1 MALEG
6 LDGVVCVADDI
17 LVYGVGDNEQQATL
31 DHDEKLR
38 KLMTRCSER
47 GIRLN
52 NEKTEMRKNE
62 IRFLGHRIS
71 KDGLKPDPDKVKA
84 IVNMKPLSDVAE
96 IQRLAGM
103 VNYLAKFLR
112 GLSDAMKPIRYLTNK
127 DVEWEWGKEQDDAFK
142 KVKTLVAEATVLSY
156 YDQEKS
162 LVIQC
167 KQDRA
172 WYCANARRQTDS
184 VCKQSTDA
192 DRMSICSAGERD
204 VGNNILADQISSVH
218 IRATHA
224 YNQRP
229 QTTPSYCDQAP
240 RRLQGMLLKAQK
252 YDITVEHRSGKEM
265 HIADHLSRS
274 HLKTT
279 DGGEE
284 FEMINMVSYLPIRRE
299 KIDRIR
305 QATKEDEV
313 MSVLI
318 ETILCGWPETKA
330 DLPIKLT
337 PYFHTRD
344 EYTVQDG
351 LVFKGDTGQSAERNE
366 GSHTLITH
374 RN

>member
-17 LVYGVGDNEQQATL
+17 LVYGVGDKEQQATL

-62 IRFLGHRIS
+62 IRYLGHRIS

-84 IVNMKPLSDVAE
+84 IVNMKPPSDVAE

-127 DVEWEWGKEQDDAFK
+127 DVEWEWGKKQDDAFK
-142 KVKTLVAEATVLSY
+142 KVKKLVAEATVRTIILRPREVTS
-156 YDQEKS
+156 DTMR
-162 LVIQC
+162 C

-184 VCKQSTDA
+184 VCKPSTDA
-192 DRMSICSAGERD
+192 DGMSICSAGERD

-229 QTTPSYCDQAP
+229 QTTPSYCE
-240 RRLQGMLLKAQK
+240 KA
-252 YDITVEHRSGKEM
+252 
-265 HIADHLSRS
+265 A
-274 HLKTT
+274 
-279 DGGEE
+279 
-284 FEMINMVSYLPIRRE
+284 
-299 KIDRIR
+299 
-305 QATKEDEV
+305 
-313 MSVLI
+313 
-318 ETILCGWPETKA
+318 
-330 DLPIKLT
+330 
-337 PYFHTRD
+337 
-344 EYTVQDG
+344 
-351 LVFKGDTGQSAERNE
+351 
-366 GSHTLITH
+366 
-374 RN
+374 